1 MIFKIVLLTISL
13 SLSLFSCGGGYWWNS
28 EDVEFHFLDNKDNL
42 YLQYSNDLSSASTYN
57 DIIYKYSIKNKKE
70 NLKEWQVALENRFS
84 IKELEDIIYKNRN
97 QELILDEEFQEYLK
111 FIKEQEYC
119 VTYNPYINQDFTYC
133 KDFIPIALNKID
145 NTKNSFLKQRYFY
158 IALRLSHYKDSTKNS
173 LDIYNKYSYLL
184 NNSNSIVKDWIQGL
198 YAGALVRNNEI
209 AKGVYEFSKLFEN
222 SINSHL
228 SFYNFKY
235 ITSEEYFNELLSYA
249 KDDSEKTKMYAIR
262 ALNYNS
268 NVLEE
273 MKNIYNIDKNS
284 KWLDFLIFRELLKSQ
299 TLHNTYGSAYK
310 DYENENSEYI
320 DFLKNID
327 KDDRYLVDLS
337 LVHFNIYFK
346 KYEESKKILD
356 RLLVEF
362 PNKHE
367 LEVASYILYL
377 NSLKSID
384 SSIEDEIYRRLSHF
398 DIKENS
404 IYKYTLNLLAK
415 LYKNQNQDFEEYLVN
430 SFYYIN
436 YKNLD
441 LINFRKFEEFLK
453 TPQESKLKNLLQK
466 KFKDM
471 VSKNKYSFDF
481 AKITVL
487 INNLKFQEALDTNFD
502 ILYSK
507 KVEFN
512 PFNGLIRGNNRSGT
526 KEPFTIAE
534 FLTRVITIQKEL
546 ENNPN
551 SVMDNFLFANSLYN
565 LSHFGNADKITTT
578 YRRNF
583 DVHTPKLQE
592 EKLNLAMKHYKIALE
607 NTDDNELK
615 AKITYLMAKV
625 ELAKFDL
632 KNDLYPQYY
641 KNWGSWYT
649 GNSIYNYGSN
659 EFYEAYLKKSGAEYF
674 NKLKDDFKD
683 TRYYNELIQECGD
696 FKTYINRDN
705 KG

>member
-57 DIIYKYSIKNKKE
+57 DIIYKYSIKNKEE

-198 YAGALVRNNEI
+198 YAGALVKNNEI

-320 DFLKNID
+320 YFLKNID

-384 SSIEDEIYRRLSHF
+384 SSIEDEIYKRVSHF
-398 DIKENS
+398 NENEFD
-404 IYKYTLNLLAK
+404 IYKYTLNTLSN
-415 LYKNQNQDFEEYLVN
+415 LYKNQNQDFEKYLSDN
-430 SFYYIN
+430 FYYIE
-436 YKNLD
+436 YKDLD
-441 LINFRKFEEFLK
+441 LENFKKFEIFLETKQETKLREFLQ
-453 TPQESKLKNLLQK
+453 TRFK
-466 KFKDM
+466 KM
-471 VSKNKYSFDF
+471 VTANKSSFDF

-487 INNLKFQEALDTNFD
+487 INNLKFKEALDTNFE
-502 ILYSK
+502 ILDK
-507 KVEFN
+507 TKVEFN
-512 PFNGLIRGNNRSGT
+512 PFNGLIRGNNRSGK
-526 KEPFTIAE
+526 KEPFTIRE
-534 FLTRVITIQKEL
+534 FLQRVIKIENEL
-546 ENNPN
+546 EKNPN
-551 SVMDNFLFANSLYN
+551 SVMDNFLLANSLYN
-565 LSHFGNADKITTT
+565 LSHFGNINRVTTV
-578 YRRNF
+578 YRSNYL
-583 DVHTPKLQE
+583 VHTPKLQE
-592 EKLNLAMKHYKIALE
+592 QKLNLAINYYEKALE
-607 NTDDNELK
+607 NSKDIELN
-615 AKITYLMAKV
+615 AKITYLIAKTK
-625 ELAKFDL
+625 LAIFDL
-632 KNDLYPQYY
+632 NYDKYPQEDNWWK
-641 KNWGSWYT
+641 KNSV
-649 GNSIYNYGSN
+649 YNYGSD
-659 EFYEAYLKKSGAEYF
+659 EFYEKFLENSGSRYF
-674 NKLKDDFKD
+674 NILQNNFKD

>member
-57 DIIYKYSIKNKKE
+57 DIIYKYSIKNKEE

-198 YAGALVRNNEI
+198 YAGALVKNNEI

-320 DFLKNID
+320 YFLKNID

-367 LEVASYILYL
+367 LKVVSYILYL
-377 NSLKSID
+377 NSLKNID
-384 SSIEDEIYRRLSHF
+384 SSIEDEIYKRVSHF
-398 DIKENS
+398 NENEFD
-404 IYKYTLNLLAK
+404 IYKYTLNTLSN
-415 LYKNQNQDFEEYLVN
+415 LYKNQNQDFEKYLSDN
-430 SFYYIN
+430 FYYIE
-436 YKNLD
+436 YKDLD
-441 LINFRKFEEFLK
+441 LENFKKFEMFLETKQETKLREFLQ
-453 TPQESKLKNLLQK
+453 TRFK
-466 KFKDM
+466 KM
-471 VSKNKYSFDF
+471 VTANKSSFDF

-487 INNLKFQEALDTNFD
+487 INNLKFQEALDTNFE
-502 ILYSK
+502 ILDK
-507 KVEFN
+507 TKVEFN
-512 PFNGLIRGNNRSGT
+512 PFNGLIRGNNRSGK
-526 KEPFTIAE
+526 KEPFTIRE
-534 FLTRVITIQKEL
+534 FLQRVIKIENEL
-546 ENNPN
+546 EKNPN
-551 SVMDNFLFANSLYN
+551 SVMDNFLLANSLYN
-565 LSHFGNADKITTT
+565 LSHFGNINRVTTV
-578 YRRNF
+578 YRSNYL
-583 DVHTPKLQE
+583 VHTPKLQE
-592 EKLNLAMKHYKIALE
+592 EKLNLAINYYEKALE
-607 NTDDNELK
+607 NSKDIELN
-615 AKITYLMAKV
+615 AKITYLIAKTK
-625 ELAKFDL
+625 LAIFDL
-632 KNDLYPQYY
+632 NYDKYPQEDNWWK
-641 KNWGSWYT
+641 KNSV
-649 GNSIYNYGSN
+649 YNYGSD
-659 EFYEAYLKKSGAEYF
+659 EFYEKFLENSGSRYF
-674 NKLKDDFKD
+674 NILQNNFKD

-696 FKTYINRDN
+696 FKTYINRYN

>member
-57 DIIYKYSIKNKKE
+57 DIIYKYNIKNKKE

-198 YAGALVRNNEI
+198 YAGALVKNSEI

-320 DFLKNID
+320 YFLKNID

-384 SSIEDEIYRRLSHF
+384 SSIEDEIYKRVSHF
-398 DIKENS
+398 NENEFD
-404 IYKYTLNLLAK
+404 IYKYTLNTLSN
-415 LYKNQNQDFEEYLVN
+415 LYKNQNQDFEKYLSDN
-430 SFYYIN
+430 FYYIE
-436 YKNLD
+436 YKDLD
-441 LINFRKFEEFLK
+441 LENFKKFEMFLETKQETKLREFLQ
-453 TPQESKLKNLLQK
+453 TRFK
-466 KFKDM
+466 KM
-471 VSKNKYSFDF
+471 VTANKSSFDF

-487 INNLKFQEALDTNFD
+487 INNLKFQEALDTNFE
-502 ILYSK
+502 ILDK
-507 KVEFN
+507 TKVEFN
-512 PFNGLIRGNNRSGT
+512 PFNGLIRGNNRSGK
-526 KEPFTIAE
+526 KEPFTIRE
-534 FLTRVITIQKEL
+534 FLQRVIKIENEL
-546 ENNPN
+546 EKNPN

-565 LSHFGNADKITTT
+565 LSHFGNINRVTTV
-578 YRRNF
+578 YRSNYL
-583 DVHTPKLQE
+583 VHTPKLQE
-592 EKLNLAMKHYKIALE
+592 QKLNLAINYYEKALE
-607 NTDDNELK
+607 NSKDIELN
-615 AKITYLMAKV
+615 AKITYLIAKTK
-625 ELAKFDL
+625 LALFDL
-632 KNDLYPQYY
+632 NYDKYPQEDNWWK
-641 KNWGSWYT
+641 KNSV
-649 GNSIYNYGSN
+649 YNYGSD
-659 EFYEAYLKKSGAEYF
+659 EFYEKFLENSGSRYF
-674 NKLKDDFKD
+674 NILQNNFKD

>member
-184 NNSNSIVKDWIQGL
+184 NNSDSIVKDWIQGL

-235 ITSEEYFNELLSYA
+235 IKSQENFDELLSYA

-384 SSIEDEIYRRLSHF
+384 SSTEDEIYKRVSHF
-398 DIKENS
+398 NENEFD
-404 IYKYTLNLLAK
+404 IYKYTLNTLSN
-415 LYKNQNQDFEEYLVN
+415 LYKNQNQDFEKYLSDN
-430 SFYYIN
+430 FYYIE
-436 YKNLD
+436 YKDLD
-441 LINFRKFEEFLK
+441 LENFKKFEMFLETKQDTKLREFLQ
-453 TPQESKLKNLLQK
+453 T
-466 KFKDM
+466 KFKKM
-471 VSKNKYSFDF
+471 VAANKSSFDF

-487 INNLKFQEALDTNFD
+487 INNLKFQEALDTNFE
-502 ILYSK
+502 ILDK
-507 KVEFN
+507 TKVEFN
-512 PFNGLIRGNNRSGT
+512 PFNGLIKGNNRSGK
-526 KEPFTIAE
+526 KEPFTIRE
-534 FLTRVITIQKEL
+534 FLQRVIKIENEL
-546 ENNPN
+546 EKNPN
-551 SVMDNFLFANSLYN
+551 SVMDNFLLANSLYN
-565 LSHFGNADKITTT
+565 LSHFGNINRVTTV
-578 YRRNF
+578 YRSNYL
-583 DVHTPKLQE
+583 VHTPKLQE
-592 EKLNLAMKHYKIALE
+592 QKLNLAINYYEKALE
-607 NTDDNELK
+607 NSKDIELN
-615 AKITYLMAKV
+615 AKITYLIAKTK
-625 ELAKFDL
+625 LAIFDL
-632 KNDLYPQYY
+632 NYDKYPQENNWWK
-641 KNWGSWYT
+641 KNSV
-649 GNSIYNYGSN
+649 YNYGSD
-659 EFYEAYLKKSGAEYF
+659 EFYEKFLENSGSRYF
-674 NKLKDDFKD
+674 NILQNNFKD

>member
-57 DIIYKYSIKNKKE
+57 DIIYKYNIKNKKE

-320 DFLKNID
+320 YFLKNID

-384 SSIEDEIYRRLSHF
+384 SSIEDEIYKRVSHF
-398 DIKENS
+398 NENEFD
-404 IYKYTLNLLAK
+404 IYKYTLNTLSN
-415 LYKNQNQDFEEYLVN
+415 LYKNQNQDFEKYLSDN
-430 SFYYIN
+430 FYYIE
-436 YKNLD
+436 YKDLD
-441 LINFRKFEEFLK
+441 LENFKKFEMFLETKQETKLREFLQ
-453 TPQESKLKNLLQK
+453 TRFK
-466 KFKDM
+466 KM
-471 VSKNKYSFDF
+471 VTANKSSFDF

-487 INNLKFQEALDTNFD
+487 INNLKFQEALDTNFE
-502 ILYSK
+502 ILDK
-507 KVEFN
+507 TKVEFN
-512 PFNGLIRGNNRSGT
+512 PFNGLIRGNNRSGK
-526 KEPFTIAE
+526 KEPFTIRE
-534 FLTRVITIQKEL
+534 FLQRVIKIENEL
-546 ENNPN
+546 EKNPN

-565 LSHFGNADKITTT
+565 LSHFGNINRVTTV
-578 YRRNF
+578 YRSNYL
-583 DVHTPKLQE
+583 VHTPKLQE
-592 EKLNLAMKHYKIALE
+592 QKLNLAINYYEKALE
-607 NTDDNELK
+607 NSKDIELN
-615 AKITYLMAKV
+615 AKITYLIAKTK
-625 ELAKFDL
+625 LAIFDL
-632 KNDLYPQYY
+632 NYDKYPQEDNWWK
-641 KNWGSWYT
+641 KNSV
-649 GNSIYNYGSN
+649 YNYGSD
-659 EFYEAYLKKSGAEYF
+659 EFYEKFLENSGSRYF
-674 NKLKDDFKD
+674 NILQNNFKD

>member
-57 DIIYKYSIKNKKE
+57 DIIYKYNIKNKEE

-198 YAGALVRNNEI
+198 YAGALVKNNEI

-235 ITSEEYFNELLSYA
+235 ITSKEYFNELLSYA

-320 DFLKNID
+320 YFLKNID
-327 KDDRYLVDLS
+327 KDDKYLVDLS

-384 SSIEDEIYRRLSHF
+384 SSIEDEIYKRVSHF
-398 DIKENS
+398 NENEFD
-404 IYKYTLNLLAK
+404 IYKYTLNTLSN
-415 LYKNQNQDFEEYLVN
+415 LYKNQNQDFEKYLSDN
-430 SFYYIN
+430 FYYIE
-436 YKNLD
+436 YKDLD
-441 LINFRKFEEFLK
+441 LENFKKFEIFLETKQETKLREFLQ
-453 TPQESKLKNLLQK
+453 TRFK
-466 KFKDM
+466 KM
-471 VSKNKYSFDF
+471 VTANKSSFDF

-487 INNLKFQEALDTNFD
+487 INNLKFKEALDTNFE
-502 ILYSK
+502 ILDK
-507 KVEFN
+507 TKVEFN
-512 PFNGLIRGNNRSGT
+512 PFNGLIKGNNRSGK
-526 KEPFTIAE
+526 KEPFTIRE
-534 FLTRVITIQKEL
+534 FLQRVIKIENEL
-546 ENNPN
+546 EKNPN

-565 LSHFGNADKITTT
+565 LSHFGNINRVTTV
-578 YRRNF
+578 YRSNYL
-583 DVHTPKLQE
+583 VHTPKLQE
-592 EKLNLAMKHYKIALE
+592 QKLNLAINYYEKALE
-607 NTDDNELK
+607 NSKDIELN
-615 AKITYLMAKV
+615 AKITYLIAKTK
-625 ELAKFDL
+625 LAIFDL
-632 KNDLYPQYY
+632 NYDKYPQEDNWWK
-641 KNWGSWYT
+641 KNSV
-649 GNSIYNYGSN
+649 YNYGSD
-659 EFYEAYLKKSGAEYF
+659 EFYEKFLENSGSRYF
-674 NKLKDDFKD
+674 NILQNNFKD

-696 FKTYINRDN
+696 FKTYINRYN

>member
-198 YAGALVRNNEI
+198 YAGALVKNNEI

-346 KYEESKKILD
+346 NYEESKKILD

-384 SSIEDEIYRRLSHF
+384 SSIEDEIYTRVSHF
-398 DIKENS
+398 NENEFD
-404 IYKYTLNLLAK
+404 IYKYTLNTLSN
-415 LYKNQNQDFEEYLVN
+415 LYKNQNQDFEKYLSDN
-430 SFYYIN
+430 FYYIE
-436 YKNLD
+436 YKDLD
-441 LINFRKFEEFLK
+441 LENFKKFEMFLETKQDTKLREFLQ
-453 TPQESKLKNLLQK
+453 T
-466 KFKDM
+466 KFKKM
-471 VSKNKYSFDF
+471 VTANKSSFDF

-487 INNLKFQEALDTNFD
+487 INNLKFQEALDTNFE
-502 ILYSK
+502 ILDK
-507 KVEFN
+507 TKVEFN

-526 KEPFTIAE
+526 KEPFTIKE
-534 FLTRVITIQKEL
+534 FLQRVIKIENEL
-546 ENNPN
+546 EKNPN
-551 SVMDNFLFANSLYN
+551 SVMDNFLLANSLYN
-565 LSHFGNADKITTT
+565 LSHFGNINRVTTV
-578 YRRNF
+578 YRSNYL
-583 DVHTPKLQE
+583 VHTPKLQE
-592 EKLNLAMKHYKIALE
+592 QKLNLAINHYEKALE
-607 NTDDNELK
+607 NSKDIELN
-615 AKITYLMAKV
+615 AKITYLIAKTK
-625 ELAKFDL
+625 LAIFDL
-632 KNDLYPQYY
+632 NYDKYPQEDNWWK
-641 KNWGSWYT
+641 KNSV
-649 GNSIYNYGSN
+649 YNYGSD
-659 EFYEAYLKKSGAEYF
+659 EFYEKFLENSGSRYF
-674 NKLKDDFKD
+674 NILQNNFKD

>member
-57 DIIYKYSIKNKKE
+57 DIIYKYSIKNKEE

-158 IALRLSHYKDSTKNS
+158 IALRLSHYRSTPFET
-173 LDIYNKYSYLL
+173 LGIYNKYFYLVE
-184 NNSNSIVKDWIQGL
+184 NTNSIIKDWIQGL
-198 YAGALVRNNEI
+198 YAGALVKNSEI

-273 MKNIYNIDKNS
+273 MKNIYNLDKNS

-384 SSIEDEIYRRLSHF
+384 SSIEDEIYKRVSHF
-398 DIKENS
+398 NENEFD
-404 IYKYTLNLLAK
+404 IYKYTLNTLSN
-415 LYKNQNQDFEEYLVN
+415 LYKNQNQDFEKYLSDN
-430 SFYYIN
+430 FYYIE
-436 YKNLD
+436 YKDLD
-441 LINFRKFEEFLK
+441 LENFKKFEMFLETKQDTKLREFLQ
-453 TPQESKLKNLLQK
+453 TRFK
-466 KFKDM
+466 KM
-471 VSKNKYSFDF
+471 VTANKSSFDF

-487 INNLKFQEALDTNFD
+487 INNLKFKEALDTNFE
-502 ILYSK
+502 ILDK
-507 KVEFN
+507 TKVEFN
-512 PFNGLIRGNNRSGT
+512 PFNGLIRGNNRSGK
-526 KEPFTIAE
+526 KEPFTIRE
-534 FLTRVITIQKEL
+534 FLQRVIKIENEL
-546 ENNPN
+546 EKNPN
-551 SVMDNFLFANSLYN
+551 SVMDNFLLANSLYN
-565 LSHFGNADKITTT
+565 LSHFGNINRVTTV
-578 YRRNF
+578 YRSNYL
-583 DVHTPKLQE
+583 VHTPKLQE
-592 EKLNLAMKHYKIALE
+592 QKLNLAINYYEKALE
-607 NTDDNELK
+607 NSKDIELN
-615 AKITYLMAKV
+615 AKITYLIAKTK
-625 ELAKFDL
+625 LAIFDL
-632 KNDLYPQYY
+632 NYDKYPQENNWWK
-641 KNWGSWYT
+641 KNSV
-649 GNSIYNYGSN
+649 YNYGSD
-659 EFYEAYLKKSGAEYF
+659 EFYEKFLENSGSRYF
-674 NKLKDDFKD
+674 NILQNNFKD

>member
-57 DIIYKYSIKNKKE
+57 DIIYKYSIKNKEE

-198 YAGALVRNNEI
+198 YAGALVKNSEI

-273 MKNIYNIDKNS
+273 MKNIYNLDKNS

-320 DFLKNID
+320 YFLKNID

-377 NSLKSID
+377 NSLKNID
-384 SSIEDEIYRRLSHF
+384 SSIEDEIYKRVSHF
-398 DIKENS
+398 NENEFD
-404 IYKYTLNLLAK
+404 IYKYTLNTLSN
-415 LYKNQNQDFEEYLVN
+415 LYKNQNQDFEKYLSDN
-430 SFYYIN
+430 FYYIE
-436 YKNLD
+436 YKDLD
-441 LINFRKFEEFLK
+441 LENFKKFEIFLETKQETKLREFLQ
-453 TPQESKLKNLLQK
+453 TRFK
-466 KFKDM
+466 KM
-471 VSKNKYSFDF
+471 VTANKSSFDF

-487 INNLKFQEALDTNFD
+487 INNLKFQEALDTNFE
-502 ILYSK
+502 ILDK
-507 KVEFN
+507 TKVEFN
-512 PFNGLIRGNNRSGT
+512 PFNGLIRGNNRSGK
-526 KEPFTIAE
+526 KEPFTIRE
-534 FLTRVITIQKEL
+534 FLQRVIKIENEL
-546 ENNPN
+546 EKNPN
-551 SVMDNFLFANSLYN
+551 SVMDNFLLANSLYN
-565 LSHFGNADKITTT
+565 LSHFGNINRVTTV
-578 YRRNF
+578 YRSNYL
-583 DVHTPKLQE
+583 VHTPKLQE
-592 EKLNLAMKHYKIALE
+592 QKLNLAINYYEKALE
-607 NTDDNELK
+607 NSKDIELN
-615 AKITYLMAKV
+615 AKITYLIAKTK
-625 ELAKFDL
+625 LAIFDL
-632 KNDLYPQYY
+632 NYDKYPQEDNWWK
-641 KNWGSWYT
+641 KNSV
-649 GNSIYNYGSN
+649 YNYGSD
-659 EFYEAYLKKSGAEYF
+659 EFYEKFLENSGSRYF
-674 NKLKDDFKD
+674 NILQNNFKD

-696 FKTYINRDN
+696 FRTYINRDN

>member
-198 YAGALVRNNEI
+198 YAGALVKNSEI

-320 DFLKNID
+320 YFLKNID

-384 SSIEDEIYRRLSHF
+384 SSIEDEIYKRVSHF
-398 DIKENS
+398 NENEFD
-404 IYKYTLNLLAK
+404 IYKYTLNTLSN
-415 LYKNQNQDFEEYLVN
+415 LYKNQNQDFEKYLSDN
-430 SFYYIN
+430 FYYIE
-436 YKNLD
+436 YKDLD
-441 LINFRKFEEFLK
+441 LENFKKFEMFLETKQETKLREFLQ
-453 TPQESKLKNLLQK
+453 TRFK
-466 KFKDM
+466 KM
-471 VSKNKYSFDF
+471 VTANKSSFDF

-487 INNLKFQEALDTNFD
+487 INNLKFKEALDTNFE
-502 ILYSK
+502 ILDK
-507 KVEFN
+507 TKVEFN
-512 PFNGLIRGNNRSGT
+512 PFNGLIRGNNRSGK
-526 KEPFTIAE
+526 KEPFTIRE
-534 FLTRVITIQKEL
+534 FLQRVIKIENEL
-546 ENNPN
+546 EKNPN

-565 LSHFGNADKITTT
+565 LSHFGNINRVTTV
-578 YRRNF
+578 YRSNYL
-583 DVHTPKLQE
+583 VHTPKLQE
-592 EKLNLAMKHYKIALE
+592 QKLNLAINYYEKALE
-607 NTDDNELK
+607 NSKDIELN
-615 AKITYLMAKV
+615 AKITYLIAKTK
-625 ELAKFDL
+625 LALFDL
-632 KNDLYPQYY
+632 NYDKYPQEDNWWK
-641 KNWGSWYT
+641 KNSV
-649 GNSIYNYGSN
+649 YNYGSD
-659 EFYEAYLKKSGAEYF
+659 EFYEKFLENSGSRYF
-674 NKLKDDFKD
+674 NILQNNFKD

>member
-198 YAGALVRNNEI
+198 YAGALVKNNEI

-384 SSIEDEIYRRLSHF
+384 SSIEDEIYKRVSHF
-398 DIKENS
+398 NENEFD
-404 IYKYTLNLLAK
+404 IYKYTLNTLSN
-415 LYKNQNQDFEEYLVN
+415 LYKNQNQDFEKYLSDN
-430 SFYYIN
+430 FYYIE
-436 YKNLD
+436 YKDLD
-441 LINFRKFEEFLK
+441 LENFKKFEMFLETKQDTKLREFLQ
-453 TPQESKLKNLLQK
+453 T
-466 KFKDM
+466 KFKKM
-471 VSKNKYSFDF
+471 VTANKSSFDF

-487 INNLKFQEALDTNFD
+487 INNLKFQEALDTNFE
-502 ILYSK
+502 ILDK
-507 KVEFN
+507 TKVEFN
-512 PFNGLIRGNNRSGT
+512 PFNGLIRGNNRSGK
-526 KEPFTIAE
+526 KEPFTIRE
-534 FLTRVITIQKEL
+534 FLQRVIKIENEL
-546 ENNPN
+546 EKNPN
-551 SVMDNFLFANSLYN
+551 SVMDNFLLANSLYN
-565 LSHFGNADKITTT
+565 LSHFGNINRVTTV
-578 YRRNF
+578 YRSNYL
-583 DVHTPKLQE
+583 VHTPKLQE
-592 EKLNLAMKHYKIALE
+592 QKLNLAINYYEKALE
-607 NTDDNELK
+607 NSKDIELN
-615 AKITYLMAKV
+615 AKITYLIAKTK
-625 ELAKFDL
+625 LALFDL
-632 KNDLYPQYY
+632 NYDKYPQENNWWK
-641 KNWGSWYT
+641 KNSV
-649 GNSIYNYGSN
+649 YNYGSD
-659 EFYEAYLKKSGAEYF
+659 EFYEKFLENSGSRYF
-674 NKLKDDFKD
+674 NILQNNFKD

>member
-119 VTYNPYINQDFTYC
+119 VTYNPYLQQDFTYC

-198 YAGALVRNNEI
+198 YAGALVKNNEI

-320 DFLKNID
+320 YFLKNID

-384 SSIEDEIYRRLSHF
+384 SSIEDEIYKRVSHF
-398 DIKENS
+398 NENEFD
-404 IYKYTLNLLAK
+404 IYKYTLNTLSN
-415 LYKNQNQDFEEYLVN
+415 LYKNQNQDFEKYLSDN
-430 SFYYIN
+430 FYYIE
-436 YKNLD
+436 YKDLD
-441 LINFRKFEEFLK
+441 LENFKKFEIFLETKQETKLREFLQ
-453 TPQESKLKNLLQK
+453 TRFK
-466 KFKDM
+466 KM
-471 VSKNKYSFDF
+471 VTANKSSFDF

-487 INNLKFQEALDTNFD
+487 INNLKFKEALDTNFE
-502 ILYSK
+502 ILDK
-507 KVEFN
+507 TKVEFN
-512 PFNGLIRGNNRSGT
+512 PFNGLIRGNNRSGK
-526 KEPFTIAE
+526 KEPFTIRE
-534 FLTRVITIQKEL
+534 FLQRVIKIENEL
-546 ENNPN
+546 EKNPN

-565 LSHFGNADKITTT
+565 LSHFGNINRVTTV
-578 YRRNF
+578 YRSNYL
-583 DVHTPKLQE
+583 VHTPKLQE
-592 EKLNLAMKHYKIALE
+592 QKLNLAINYYEKALE
-607 NTDDNELK
+607 NSKDIELN
-615 AKITYLMAKV
+615 AKITYLIAKTK
-625 ELAKFDL
+625 LAIFDL
-632 KNDLYPQYY
+632 NYDKYPQEDNWWK
-641 KNWGSWYT
+641 KNSV
-649 GNSIYNYGSN
+649 YNYGSD
-659 EFYEAYLKKSGAEYF
+659 EFYEKFLENSGSRYF
-674 NKLKDDFKD
+674 NILQNNFKD

>member
-1 MIFKIVLLTISL
+1 MIFRIVLLTISL

-198 YAGALVRNNEI
+198 YAGALVKNNEI
-209 AKGVYEFSKLFEN
+209 AKGVYEFTKLFEN

-320 DFLKNID
+320 YFLKNID

-384 SSIEDEIYRRLSHF
+384 SSIEDEIYKRVSHF
-398 DIKENS
+398 NENEFD
-404 IYKYTLNLLAK
+404 IYKYTLNTLSN
-415 LYKNQNQDFEEYLVN
+415 LYKNQNQDFEKYLSDN
-430 SFYYIN
+430 FYYIE
-436 YKNLD
+436 YKDLD
-441 LINFRKFEEFLK
+441 LENFKKFEIFLETKQETKLREFLQ
-453 TPQESKLKNLLQK
+453 TRFK
-466 KFKDM
+466 KM
-471 VSKNKYSFDF
+471 VTANKSSFDF

-487 INNLKFQEALDTNFD
+487 INNLKFKEALDTNFE
-502 ILYSK
+502 ILDK
-507 KVEFN
+507 TKVEFN
-512 PFNGLIRGNNRSGT
+512 PFNGLIRGNNRSGK
-526 KEPFTIAE
+526 KEPFTIRE
-534 FLTRVITIQKEL
+534 FLQRVIKIENEL
-546 ENNPN
+546 EKNPN

-565 LSHFGNADKITTT
+565 LSHFGNINRVTTV
-578 YRRNF
+578 YRSNYL
-583 DVHTPKLQE
+583 VHTPKLQE
-592 EKLNLAMKHYKIALE
+592 QKLNLAINYYEKALE
-607 NTDDNELK
+607 NSKDIELN
-615 AKITYLMAKV
+615 AKITYLIAKTK
-625 ELAKFDL
+625 LALFDL
-632 KNDLYPQYY
+632 NYDKYPQEDNWWK
-641 KNWGSWYT
+641 KNSV
-649 GNSIYNYGSN
+649 YNYGSD
-659 EFYEAYLKKSGAEYF
+659 EFYEKFLENSGSRYF
-674 NKLKDDFKD
+674 NILQNNFKD

>member
-173 LDIYNKYSYLL
+173 LDIYNKYSYLI

-249 KDDSEKTKMYAIR
+249 KNDSEKTKMYAIR

-384 SSIEDEIYRRLSHF
+384 SSIEDEIYKRVSHF
-398 DIKENS
+398 NENEFD
-404 IYKYTLNLLAK
+404 IYKYTLNTLSN
-415 LYKNQNQDFEEYLVN
+415 LYKNQNQDFEKYLSDN
-430 SFYYIN
+430 FYYIE
-436 YKNLD
+436 YKDLD
-441 LINFRKFEEFLK
+441 LENFKKFEMFLETKQDTKLREFLQ
-453 TPQESKLKNLLQK
+453 T
-466 KFKDM
+466 KFKKM
-471 VSKNKYSFDF
+471 VTANKSSFDF

-487 INNLKFQEALDTNFD
+487 INNLKFQEALDTNFE
-502 ILYSK
+502 ILDK
-507 KVEFN
+507 TKVEFN
-512 PFNGLIRGNNRSGT
+512 PFNGLIRGNNRSGK
-526 KEPFTIAE
+526 KEPFTIRE
-534 FLTRVITIQKEL
+534 FLQRVIKIENEL
-546 ENNPN
+546 EKNPN
-551 SVMDNFLFANSLYN
+551 SVMDNFLLANSLYN
-565 LSHFGNADKITTT
+565 LSHFGNINRVTTV
-578 YRRNF
+578 YRSNYL
-583 DVHTPKLQE
+583 VHTPKLQE
-592 EKLNLAMKHYKIALE
+592 QKLNLAINYYEKALE
-607 NTDDNELK
+607 NSKDIELN
-615 AKITYLMAKV
+615 AKITYLIAKTK
-625 ELAKFDL
+625 LALFDL
-632 KNDLYPQYY
+632 NYDKYPQEDNWWK
-641 KNWGSWYT
+641 KNSV
-649 GNSIYNYGSN
+649 YNYGSD
-659 EFYEAYLKKSGAEYF
+659 EFYEKFLEDSGSRYF
-674 NKLKDDFKD
+674 NILQNNFKD

-696 FKTYINRDN
+696 FKTYINIDN

>member
-384 SSIEDEIYRRLSHF
+384 SSIEDEIYKRVSHF
-398 DIKENS
+398 NENEFD
-404 IYKYTLNLLAK
+404 IYKYTLNTLSN
-415 LYKNQNQDFEEYLVN
+415 LYKNQNQDFEKYLSDN
-430 SFYYIN
+430 FYYIE
-436 YKNLD
+436 YKDLD
-441 LINFRKFEEFLK
+441 LENFKKFEMFLETKQDTKLREFLQ
-453 TPQESKLKNLLQK
+453 T
-466 KFKDM
+466 KFKKM
-471 VSKNKYSFDF
+471 VAANKSSFDF

-487 INNLKFQEALDTNFD
+487 INNLKFQEALDTNFE
-502 ILYSK
+502 ILDK
-507 KVEFN
+507 TKVEFN
-512 PFNGLIRGNNRSGT
+512 PFNGLIRGNNRSGK
-526 KEPFTIAE
+526 KEPFTIRE
-534 FLTRVITIQKEL
+534 FLQRVIKIENEL
-546 ENNPN
+546 EKNPN
-551 SVMDNFLFANSLYN
+551 SVMDNFLLANSLYN
-565 LSHFGNADKITTT
+565 LSHFGNINRVTTV
-578 YRRNF
+578 YRSNYL
-583 DVHTPKLQE
+583 VHTPKLQE
-592 EKLNLAMKHYKIALE
+592 QKLNLAINYYEKALE
-607 NTDDNELK
+607 NSKDIELN
-615 AKITYLMAKV
+615 AKITYLIAKTK
-625 ELAKFDL
+625 LALFDL
-632 KNDLYPQYY
+632 NYDKYPQENNWWK
-641 KNWGSWYT
+641 KNSV
-649 GNSIYNYGSN
+649 YNYGSD
-659 EFYEAYLKKSGAEYF
+659 EFYEKFLENSGSRYF
-674 NKLKDDFKD
+674 NILQNNFKD

>member
-57 DIIYKYSIKNKKE
+57 DIIYKYNIKNKEE

-158 IALRLSHYKDSTKNS
+158 IVLRLSHYKDGTKNS

-198 YAGALVRNNEI
+198 YAGALVKNNEI

-384 SSIEDEIYRRLSHF
+384 SSIEDEIYKRVSHF
-398 DIKENS
+398 NENEFD
-404 IYKYTLNLLAK
+404 IYKYTLNTLSN
-415 LYKNQNQDFEEYLVN
+415 LYKNQNQDFEKYLSDN
-430 SFYYIN
+430 FYYIE
-436 YKNLD
+436 YKDLD
-441 LINFRKFEEFLK
+441 LENFKKFEMFLETKQDTKLREFLQ
-453 TPQESKLKNLLQK
+453 TRFK
-466 KFKDM
+466 KM
-471 VSKNKYSFDF
+471 VTANKSSFDF

-487 INNLKFQEALDTNFD
+487 INNLKFQEALDTNFE
-502 ILYSK
+502 ILDK
-507 KVEFN
+507 TKVEFN

-526 KEPFTIAE
+526 KEPFTIRE
-534 FLTRVITIQKEL
+534 FLQRVIKIENEL
-546 ENNPN
+546 EKNPN
-551 SVMDNFLFANSLYN
+551 SVMDNFLLANSLYN
-565 LSHFGNADKITTT
+565 LSHFGNINRVTTV
-578 YRRNF
+578 YRSNYL
-583 DVHTPKLQE
+583 VHTPKLQE
-592 EKLNLAMKHYKIALE
+592 QKLNLAINYYEKALE
-607 NTDDNELK
+607 NSKDIELN
-615 AKITYLMAKV
+615 AKITYLIAKTK
-625 ELAKFDL
+625 LAIFDL
-632 KNDLYPQYY
+632 NYDKYPQENNWWK
-641 KNWGSWYT
+641 KNSV
-649 GNSIYNYGSN
+649 YNYGSD
-659 EFYEAYLKKSGAEYF
+659 EFYEKFLEDSGSRYF
-674 NKLKDDFKD
+674 NILQNNFKD

>member
-384 SSIEDEIYRRLSHF
+384 SSIEDEIYKRVSHF
-398 DIKENS
+398 NENEFD
-404 IYKYTLNLLAK
+404 IYKYTLNTLSN
-415 LYKNQNQDFEEYLVN
+415 LYKNQNQDFEKYLSDN
-430 SFYYIN
+430 FYYIE
-436 YKNLD
+436 YKDLD
-441 LINFRKFEEFLK
+441 LENFKKFEMFLETKQDTKLREFLQ
-453 TPQESKLKNLLQK
+453 T
-466 KFKDM
+466 KFKKM
-471 VSKNKYSFDF
+471 VTANKSSFDF

-487 INNLKFQEALDTNFD
+487 INNLKFQEALDTNFE
-502 ILYSK
+502 ILDK
-507 KVEFN
+507 TKVEFN
-512 PFNGLIRGNNRSGT
+512 PFNGLIRGNNRSGK
-526 KEPFTIAE
+526 KEPFTIKE
-534 FLTRVITIQKEL
+534 FLQRVIKIENEL
-546 ENNPN
+546 EKNPN
-551 SVMDNFLFANSLYN
+551 SVMDNFLLANSLYN
-565 LSHFGNADKITTT
+565 LSHFGNINRVTTV
-578 YRRNF
+578 YRSNYL
-583 DVHTPKLQE
+583 VHTPKLQE
-592 EKLNLAMKHYKIALE
+592 QKLNLAINYYEKALE
-607 NTDDNELK
+607 NSKDIELN
-615 AKITYLMAKV
+615 AKITYLIAKTK
-625 ELAKFDL
+625 LAIFDL
-632 KNDLYPQYY
+632 NYDKYPQENNWWK
-641 KNWGSWYT
+641 KNSV
-649 GNSIYNYGSN
+649 YNYGSD
-659 EFYEAYLKKSGAEYF
+659 EFYEKFLEDSGSRYF
-674 NKLKDDFKD
+674 NILQNNFKD

>member
-198 YAGALVRNNEI
+198 YAGALVKNNEI

-384 SSIEDEIYRRLSHF
+384 SSIEDEIYKRVSHF
-398 DIKENS
+398 NENEFD
-404 IYKYTLNLLAK
+404 IYKYTLNTLSN
-415 LYKNQNQDFEEYLVN
+415 LYKNQNQDFEKYLSDN
-430 SFYYIN
+430 FYYIE
-436 YKNLD
+436 YKDLD
-441 LINFRKFEEFLK
+441 LENFKKFEMFLETKQDTKLREFLQ
-453 TPQESKLKNLLQK
+453 T
-466 KFKDM
+466 KFKKM
-471 VSKNKYSFDF
+471 VTANKSSFDF

-487 INNLKFQEALDTNFD
+487 INNLKFQEALDTNFE
-502 ILYSK
+502 ILDK
-507 KVEFN
+507 TKVEFN
-512 PFNGLIRGNNRSGT
+512 PFNGLIRGNNRSGK
-526 KEPFTIAE
+526 KEPFTIRE
-534 FLTRVITIQKEL
+534 FLQRVIKIENEL
-546 ENNPN
+546 EKNPN
-551 SVMDNFLFANSLYN
+551 SVMDNFLLANSLYN
-565 LSHFGNADKITTT
+565 LSHFGNINRVTTV
-578 YRRNF
+578 YRSNYL
-583 DVHTPKLQE
+583 VHTPKLQE
-592 EKLNLAMKHYKIALE
+592 QKLNLAINYYEKALE
-607 NTDDNELK
+607 NSKDIELN
-615 AKITYLMAKV
+615 AKITYLIAKTK
-625 ELAKFDL
+625 LAIFDL
-632 KNDLYPQYY
+632 NYDKYPQENNWWK
-641 KNWGSWYT
+641 KNSV
-649 GNSIYNYGSN
+649 YNYGSD
-659 EFYEAYLKKSGAEYF
+659 EFYEKFLENSGSRYF
-674 NKLKDDFKD
+674 NILQNNFKD

>member
-198 YAGALVRNNEI
+198 YAGALVKNNEI

-320 DFLKNID
+320 YFLKNID

-384 SSIEDEIYRRLSHF
+384 SSIEDEIYKRVSHF
-398 DIKENS
+398 NENEFD
-404 IYKYTLNLLAK
+404 IYKYTLNTLSN
-415 LYKNQNQDFEEYLVN
+415 LYKNQNQDFEKYLSDN
-430 SFYYIN
+430 FYYIE
-436 YKNLD
+436 YKDLD
-441 LINFRKFEEFLK
+441 LENFKKFEMFLETKQDTKLREFLQ
-453 TPQESKLKNLLQK
+453 T
-466 KFKDM
+466 KFKKM
-471 VSKNKYSFDF
+471 VTANKSSFDF

-487 INNLKFQEALDTNFD
+487 INNLKFQEALDTNFE
-502 ILYSK
+502 ILDK
-507 KVEFN
+507 TKVEFN
-512 PFNGLIRGNNRSGT
+512 PFNGLIRGNNRSGK
-526 KEPFTIAE
+526 KEPFTIRE
-534 FLTRVITIQKEL
+534 FLQRVIKIENEL
-546 ENNPN
+546 EKNPN
-551 SVMDNFLFANSLYN
+551 SVMDNFLLANSLYN
-565 LSHFGNADKITTT
+565 LSHFGNINRVTTV
-578 YRRNF
+578 YRSNYL
-583 DVHTPKLQE
+583 VHTPKLQE
-592 EKLNLAMKHYKIALE
+592 QKLNLAINYYEKALE
-607 NTDDNELK
+607 NSKDIELN
-615 AKITYLMAKV
+615 AKITYLIAKTK
-625 ELAKFDL
+625 LALFDL
-632 KNDLYPQYY
+632 NYDKYPQENNWWK
-641 KNWGSWYT
+641 KNSV
-649 GNSIYNYGSN
+649 YNYGSD
-659 EFYEAYLKKSGAEYF
+659 EFYEKFLENSGSRYF
-674 NKLKDDFKD
+674 NILQNNFKD

>member
-133 KDFIPIALNKID
+133 EDFIPIALNKID

-384 SSIEDEIYRRLSHF
+384 SSIEDEIYKRVSHF
-398 DIKENS
+398 NENEFD
-404 IYKYTLNLLAK
+404 IYKYTLNTLSN
-415 LYKNQNQDFEEYLVN
+415 LYKNQNQDFEKYLSDN
-430 SFYYIN
+430 FYYIE
-436 YKNLD
+436 YKDLD
-441 LINFRKFEEFLK
+441 LENFKKFEMFLETKQDTKLREFLQ
-453 TPQESKLKNLLQK
+453 T
-466 KFKDM
+466 KFKKM
-471 VSKNKYSFDF
+471 VTANKSSFDF

-487 INNLKFQEALDTNFD
+487 INNLKFQEALDTNFE
-502 ILYSK
+502 ILDK
-507 KVEFN
+507 TKVEFN
-512 PFNGLIRGNNRSGT
+512 PFNGLIRGNNRSGK
-526 KEPFTIAE
+526 KEPFTIRE
-534 FLTRVITIQKEL
+534 FLQRVIKIENEL
-546 ENNPN
+546 EKNPN
-551 SVMDNFLFANSLYN
+551 SVMDNFLLANSLYN
-565 LSHFGNADKITTT
+565 LSHFGNINRVTTV
-578 YRRNF
+578 YRSKYL
-583 DVHTPKLQE
+583 VHTPKLQE
-592 EKLNLAMKHYKIALE
+592 QKLNLAINYYEKALE
-607 NTDDNELK
+607 NSKDIELN
-615 AKITYLMAKV
+615 AKITYLIAKTK
-625 ELAKFDL
+625 LALFDL
-632 KNDLYPQYY
+632 NYDKYPQENNWWK
-641 KNWGSWYT
+641 KNSV
-649 GNSIYNYGSN
+649 YNYGSD
-659 EFYEAYLKKSGAEYF
+659 EFYEKFLEDSGSRYF
-674 NKLKDDFKD
+674 NILQNNFKD

>member
-384 SSIEDEIYRRLSHF
+384 SSIEDEIYKRVSHF
-398 DIKENS
+398 NENEFD
-404 IYKYTLNLLAK
+404 IYKYTLNTLSN
-415 LYKNQNQDFEEYLVN
+415 LYKNQNQDFEKYLSDN
-430 SFYYIN
+430 FYYIE
-436 YKNLD
+436 YKDLD
-441 LINFRKFEEFLK
+441 LENFKKFEMFLETKQDTKLREFLQ
-453 TPQESKLKNLLQK
+453 T
-466 KFKDM
+466 KFKKM
-471 VSKNKYSFDF
+471 VTANKSSFDF

-487 INNLKFQEALDTNFD
+487 INNLKFQEALDTNFE
-502 ILYSK
+502 ILDK
-507 KVEFN
+507 TKVEFN
-512 PFNGLIRGNNRSGT
+512 PFNGLIRGNNRSGK
-526 KEPFTIAE
+526 KEPFTIRE
-534 FLTRVITIQKEL
+534 FLQRVIKIENEL
-546 ENNPN
+546 EKNPN
-551 SVMDNFLFANSLYN
+551 SVMDNFLLANSLYN
-565 LSHFGNADKITTT
+565 LSHFGNINRVTTV
-578 YRRNF
+578 YRSNYL
-583 DVHTPKLQE
+583 VHTPKLQE
-592 EKLNLAMKHYKIALE
+592 QKLNLAINYYEKALE
-607 NTDDNELK
+607 NSKDIELN
-615 AKITYLMAKV
+615 AKITYLIAKTK
-625 ELAKFDL
+625 LALFDL
-632 KNDLYPQYY
+632 NYDKYPQENNWWK
-641 KNWGSWYT
+641 KNSV
-649 GNSIYNYGSN
+649 YNYGSD
-659 EFYEAYLKKSGAEYF
+659 EFYEKFLENSGSRYF
-674 NKLKDDFKD
+674 NILQNNFKD

>member
-57 DIIYKYSIKNKKE
+57 DIIYKYSIKNKEE

-198 YAGALVRNNEI
+198 YAGALVKNNEI

-320 DFLKNID
+320 YFLKNID

-384 SSIEDEIYRRLSHF
+384 SSIEDEIYKRVSHF
-398 DIKENS
+398 NENEFD
-404 IYKYTLNLLAK
+404 IYKYTLNTLSN
-415 LYKNQNQDFEEYLVN
+415 LYKNQNQDFEKYLSDN
-430 SFYYIN
+430 FYYIE
-436 YKNLD
+436 YKDLD
-441 LINFRKFEEFLK
+441 LENFKKFEIFLETKQDTKLREFLQ
-453 TPQESKLKNLLQK
+453 TRFK
-466 KFKDM
+466 KM
-471 VSKNKYSFDF
+471 VTANKSSFDF

-487 INNLKFQEALDTNFD
+487 INNLKFKEALDTNFE
-502 ILYSK
+502 ILDK
-507 KVEFN
+507 TKVEFN
-512 PFNGLIRGNNRSGT
+512 PFNGLIRGNNRSGK
-526 KEPFTIAE
+526 KEPFTIRE
-534 FLTRVITIQKEL
+534 FLQRVIKIENEL
-546 ENNPN
+546 EKNPN
-551 SVMDNFLFANSLYN
+551 SVMDNFLLANSLYN
-565 LSHFGNADKITTT
+565 LSHFGNINRVTTV
-578 YRRNF
+578 YRSNYL
-583 DVHTPKLQE
+583 VHTPKLQE
-592 EKLNLAMKHYKIALE
+592 QKLNLAINYYEKALE
-607 NTDDNELK
+607 NSKDIELN
-615 AKITYLMAKV
+615 AKITYLIAKTK
-625 ELAKFDL
+625 LAIFDL
-632 KNDLYPQYY
+632 NYDKYPQEDNWWK
-641 KNWGSWYT
+641 KNSV
-649 GNSIYNYGSN
+649 YNYGSD
-659 EFYEAYLKKSGAEYF
+659 EFYEKFLENSGSRYF
-674 NKLKDDFKD
+674 NILQNNFKD

>member
-133 KDFIPIALNKID
+133 EDFIPIALNKID

-273 MKNIYNIDKNS
+273 MKNIYNIDKTS

-384 SSIEDEIYRRLSHF
+384 SSIEDEIYKRVSHF
-398 DIKENS
+398 NENEFD
-404 IYKYTLNLLAK
+404 IYKYTLNTLSN
-415 LYKNQNQDFEEYLVN
+415 LYKNQNQDFEKYLSDN
-430 SFYYIN
+430 FYYIE
-436 YKNLD
+436 YKDLD
-441 LINFRKFEEFLK
+441 LENFKKFEMFLETKQDTKLREFLQ
-453 TPQESKLKNLLQK
+453 T
-466 KFKDM
+466 KFKKM
-471 VSKNKYSFDF
+471 VAANKSSFDF

-487 INNLKFQEALDTNFD
+487 INNLKFQEALDTNFE
-502 ILYSK
+502 ILDK
-507 KVEFN
+507 TKVEFN
-512 PFNGLIRGNNRSGT
+512 PFNGLIRGNNRSGK
-526 KEPFTIAE
+526 KEPFTIRE
-534 FLTRVITIQKEL
+534 FLQRVIKIENEL
-546 ENNPN
+546 EKNPN
-551 SVMDNFLFANSLYN
+551 SVMDNFLLANSLYN
-565 LSHFGNADKITTT
+565 LSHFGNINRVTTV
-578 YRRNF
+578 YRSKYL
-583 DVHTPKLQE
+583 VHTPKLQE
-592 EKLNLAMKHYKIALE
+592 QKLNLAINYYEKALE
-607 NTDDNELK
+607 NSKDIELN
-615 AKITYLMAKV
+615 AKITYLIAKTK
-625 ELAKFDL
+625 LALFDL
-632 KNDLYPQYY
+632 NYDKYPQENNWWK
-641 KNWGSWYT
+641 KNSV
-649 GNSIYNYGSN
+649 YNYGSD
-659 EFYEAYLKKSGAEYF
+659 EFYEKFLEDSGSRYF
-674 NKLKDDFKD
+674 NILQNNFKD

>member
-158 IALRLSHYKDSTKNS
+158 IALTLSHYKDSTKNS

-337 LVHFNIYFK
+337 LVHFSIYFK

-384 SSIEDEIYRRLSHF
+384 SSIEDEIYKRVSHF
-398 DIKENS
+398 NENEFD
-404 IYKYTLNLLAK
+404 IYKYTLNTLSN
-415 LYKNQNQDFEEYLVN
+415 LYKNQNQDFEKYLSDN
-430 SFYYIN
+430 FYYIE
-436 YKNLD
+436 YKDLD
-441 LINFRKFEEFLK
+441 LENFKKFEMFLETKQDTKLREFLQ
-453 TPQESKLKNLLQK
+453 T
-466 KFKDM
+466 KFKKM
-471 VSKNKYSFDF
+471 VTANKSSFDF

-487 INNLKFQEALDTNFD
+487 INNLKFQEALDTNFE
-502 ILYSK
+502 ILDK
-507 KVEFN
+507 TKVEFN
-512 PFNGLIRGNNRSGT
+512 PFNGLIKGNNRSGK
-526 KEPFTIAE
+526 KEPFTIRE
-534 FLTRVITIQKEL
+534 FLQRVIKIENEL
-546 ENNPN
+546 EQNPN
-551 SVMDNFLFANSLYN
+551 SVMDNFLLANSLYN
-565 LSHFGNADKITTT
+565 LSHFGNINRVTTV
-578 YRRNF
+578 YRSNYL
-583 DVHTPKLQE
+583 VHTPKLQE
-592 EKLNLAMKHYKIALE
+592 QKLNLAINYYEKALE
-607 NTDDNELK
+607 NSKDIELN
-615 AKITYLMAKV
+615 AKITYLIAKTK
-625 ELAKFDL
+625 LTIFDL
-632 KNDLYPQYY
+632 NYDKYPQENNWWK
-641 KNWGSWYT
+641 KNSV
-649 GNSIYNYGSN
+649 YNYGSD
-659 EFYEAYLKKSGAEYF
+659 EFYEKFLEDSGSRYF
-674 NKLKDDFKD
+674 NILQNNFKD

>member
-57 DIIYKYSIKNKKE
+57 DIIYKYSIKNKEE

-198 YAGALVRNNEI
+198 YAGALVKNSEI

-320 DFLKNID
+320 YFLKNID
-327 KDDRYLVDLS
+327 KDDKYLVDLS

-384 SSIEDEIYRRLSHF
+384 SSIEDEIYKRVSHF
-398 DIKENS
+398 NENEFD
-404 IYKYTLNLLAK
+404 IYKYTLNTLSN
-415 LYKNQNQDFEEYLVN
+415 LYKNQNQDFEKYLSDN
-430 SFYYIN
+430 FYYIE
-436 YKNLD
+436 YKDLD
-441 LINFRKFEEFLK
+441 LENFKKFEMFLETKQDTKLREFLQ
-453 TPQESKLKNLLQK
+453 TRFK
-466 KFKDM
+466 KM
-471 VSKNKYSFDF
+471 VTANKSSFDF

-487 INNLKFQEALDTNFD
+487 INNLKFQEALDTNFE
-502 ILYSK
+502 ILDK
-507 KVEFN
+507 TKVEFN
-512 PFNGLIRGNNRSGT
+512 PFNGLIRGNNRSGK
-526 KEPFTIAE
+526 KEPFTIRE
-534 FLTRVITIQKEL
+534 FLQRVIKIENEL
-546 ENNPN
+546 EKNPN
-551 SVMDNFLFANSLYN
+551 SVMDNFLLANSLYN
-565 LSHFGNADKITTT
+565 LSHFGNINRVTTV
-578 YRRNF
+578 YRSNYL
-583 DVHTPKLQE
+583 VHTPKLQE
-592 EKLNLAMKHYKIALE
+592 QKLNLAINYYEKALE
-607 NTDDNELK
+607 NSKDIELN
-615 AKITYLMAKV
+615 AKITYLIAKTK
-625 ELAKFDL
+625 LAIFDL
-632 KNDLYPQYY
+632 NYDKYPQEDNWWK
-641 KNWGSWYT
+641 KNSV
-649 GNSIYNYGSN
+649 YNYGSD
-659 EFYEAYLKKSGAEYF
+659 EFYEKFLENSGSRYF
-674 NKLKDDFKD
+674 NILQNNFKD

>member
-133 KDFIPIALNKID
+133 EDFIPIALNKID

-384 SSIEDEIYRRLSHF
+384 SSIEDEIYKRVSHF
-398 DIKENS
+398 NENEFD
-404 IYKYTLNLLAK
+404 IYKYTLNTLSN
-415 LYKNQNQDFEEYLVN
+415 LYKNQNQDFEKYLSDN
-430 SFYYIN
+430 FYYIE
-436 YKNLD
+436 YKDLD
-441 LINFRKFEEFLK
+441 LENFKKFEMFLETKQDTKLREFLQ
-453 TPQESKLKNLLQK
+453 T
-466 KFKDM
+466 KFKKM
-471 VSKNKYSFDF
+471 VAANKSSFDF

-487 INNLKFQEALDTNFD
+487 INNLKFQEALDTNFE
-502 ILYSK
+502 ILDK
-507 KVEFN
+507 TKVEFN
-512 PFNGLIRGNNRSGT
+512 PFNGLIRGNNRSGK
-526 KEPFTIAE
+526 KEPFTIRE
-534 FLTRVITIQKEL
+534 FLQRVIKIENEL
-546 ENNPN
+546 EKNPN
-551 SVMDNFLFANSLYN
+551 SVMDNFLLANSLYN
-565 LSHFGNADKITTT
+565 LSHFGNINRVTTV
-578 YRRNF
+578 YRSNYL
-583 DVHTPKLQE
+583 VHTPKLQE
-592 EKLNLAMKHYKIALE
+592 QKLNLAINYYEKALE
-607 NTDDNELK
+607 NSKDIELN
-615 AKITYLMAKV
+615 AKITYLIAKTK
-625 ELAKFDL
+625 LALFDL
-632 KNDLYPQYY
+632 NYDKYPQENNWWK
-641 KNWGSWYT
+641 KNSV
-649 GNSIYNYGSN
+649 YNYGSD
-659 EFYEAYLKKSGAEYF
+659 EFYEKFLEDSGSRYF
-674 NKLKDDFKD
+674 NILQNNFKD

>member
-57 DIIYKYSIKNKKE
+57 DIIYKYNIKNKKE

-198 YAGALVRNNEI
+198 YAGALVKNNEI

-320 DFLKNID
+320 YFLKNID

-384 SSIEDEIYRRLSHF
+384 SSIEDEIYKRVSHF
-398 DIKENS
+398 NENEFD
-404 IYKYTLNLLAK
+404 IYKYTLNTLSN
-415 LYKNQNQDFEEYLVN
+415 LYKNQNQDFEKYLSDN
-430 SFYYIN
+430 FYYIE
-436 YKNLD
+436 YKDLD
-441 LINFRKFEEFLK
+441 LENFKKFEMFLETKQDTKLREFLQ
-453 TPQESKLKNLLQK
+453 TRFK
-466 KFKDM
+466 KM
-471 VSKNKYSFDF
+471 VTANKSSFDF

-487 INNLKFQEALDTNFD
+487 INNLKFQEALDTNFE
-502 ILYSK
+502 ILDK
-507 KVEFN
+507 TKVEFN
-512 PFNGLIRGNNRSGT
+512 PFNGLIRGNNRSGK
-526 KEPFTIAE
+526 KEPFTIRE
-534 FLTRVITIQKEL
+534 FLQRVIKIENEL
-546 ENNPN
+546 EKNPN
-551 SVMDNFLFANSLYN
+551 SVMDNFLLANSLYN
-565 LSHFGNADKITTT
+565 LSHFGNINRVTTV
-578 YRRNF
+578 YRSNYL
-583 DVHTPKLQE
+583 VHTPKLQE
-592 EKLNLAMKHYKIALE
+592 QKLNLAINYYEKALE
-607 NTDDNELK
+607 NSKDIELN
-615 AKITYLMAKV
+615 AKITYLIAKTK
-625 ELAKFDL
+625 LAIFDL
-632 KNDLYPQYY
+632 NYDKYPQEDNWWK
-641 KNWGSWYT
+641 KNSV
-649 GNSIYNYGSN
+649 YNYGSD
-659 EFYEAYLKKSGAEYF
+659 EFYEKFLENSGSRYF
-674 NKLKDDFKD
+674 NILQNNFKD

>member
-57 DIIYKYSIKNKKE
+57 DIIYKYSIKNKEE

-198 YAGALVRNNEI
+198 YAGALVKNNEI

-327 KDDRYLVDLS
+327 KDDKYLVDLS

-377 NSLKSID
+377 NSLKNID
-384 SSIEDEIYRRLSHF
+384 SSIEDEIYKRVSHF
-398 DIKENS
+398 NENEFD
-404 IYKYTLNLLAK
+404 IYKYTLNTLSN
-415 LYKNQNQDFEEYLVN
+415 LYKNQNQDFEKYLSDN
-430 SFYYIN
+430 FYYIE
-436 YKNLD
+436 YKDLD
-441 LINFRKFEEFLK
+441 LENFKKFEIFLETKQETKLREFLQ
-453 TPQESKLKNLLQK
+453 TRFK
-466 KFKDM
+466 KM
-471 VSKNKYSFDF
+471 VTANKSSFDF

-487 INNLKFQEALDTNFD
+487 INNLKFQEALDTNFE
-502 ILYSK
+502 ILDK
-507 KVEFN
+507 TKVEFN
-512 PFNGLIRGNNRSGT
+512 PFNGLIKGNNRSGK
-526 KEPFTIAE
+526 KEPFTIRE
-534 FLTRVITIQKEL
+534 FLQRVIKIENEL
-546 ENNPN
+546 EKNPN
-551 SVMDNFLFANSLYN
+551 SVMDNFLLANSLYN
-565 LSHFGNADKITTT
+565 LSHFGNINRVTTV
-578 YRRNF
+578 YRSNYL
-583 DVHTPKLQE
+583 VHTPKLQE
-592 EKLNLAMKHYKIALE
+592 QKLNLAINYYEKALE
-607 NTDDNELK
+607 NSKDIELN
-615 AKITYLMAKV
+615 AKITYLIAKTK
-625 ELAKFDL
+625 LAIFDL
-632 KNDLYPQYY
+632 NYDKYPQEDNWWK
-641 KNWGSWYT
+641 KNSV
-649 GNSIYNYGSN
+649 YNYGSD
-659 EFYEAYLKKSGAEYF
+659 EFYEKFLENSGSRYF
-674 NKLKDDFKD
+674 NILQNNFKD

-696 FKTYINRDN
+696 FKTYINRYN

>member
-145 NTKNSFLKQRYFY
+145 DTKNSFLKQRYFY

-198 YAGALVRNNEI
+198 YAGALVKNNEI

-384 SSIEDEIYRRLSHF
+384 SSIEDEIYKRVSHF
-398 DIKENS
+398 NENEFD
-404 IYKYTLNLLAK
+404 IYKYTLNTLSN
-415 LYKNQNQDFEEYLVN
+415 LYKNQNQDFEKYLSDN
-430 SFYYIN
+430 FYYIE
-436 YKNLD
+436 YKDLD
-441 LINFRKFEEFLK
+441 LENFKKFEMFLETKQDTKLREFLQ
-453 TPQESKLKNLLQK
+453 T
-466 KFKDM
+466 KFKKM
-471 VSKNKYSFDF
+471 VTANKSSFDF

-487 INNLKFQEALDTNFD
+487 INNLKFQEALDTNFE
-502 ILYSK
+502 ILDK
-507 KVEFN
+507 TKVEFN
-512 PFNGLIRGNNRSGT
+512 PFNGLIRGNNRSGK
-526 KEPFTIAE
+526 KEPFTIRE
-534 FLTRVITIQKEL
+534 FLQRVIKIENEL
-546 ENNPN
+546 EKNPN
-551 SVMDNFLFANSLYN
+551 SVMDNFLLANSLYN
-565 LSHFGNADKITTT
+565 LSHFGNINRVTTV
-578 YRRNF
+578 YRSNYL
-583 DVHTPKLQE
+583 VHTPKLQE
-592 EKLNLAMKHYKIALE
+592 QKLNLAINYYEKALE
-607 NTDDNELK
+607 NSKDIELN
-615 AKITYLMAKV
+615 AKITYLIAKTK
-625 ELAKFDL
+625 LAIFDL
-632 KNDLYPQYY
+632 NYDKYPQENNWWK
-641 KNWGSWYT
+641 KNSV
-649 GNSIYNYGSN
+649 YNYGSD
-659 EFYEAYLKKSGAEYF
+659 EFYEKFLENSGSRYF
-674 NKLKDDFKD
+674 NILQNNFKD

>member
-57 DIIYKYSIKNKKE
+57 DIIYKYSIKNKEE

-198 YAGALVRNNEI
+198 YAGALVKNSEI

-273 MKNIYNIDKNS
+273 MKNKYNIDKNS

-320 DFLKNID
+320 YFLKNID

-384 SSIEDEIYRRLSHF
+384 SSIEDEIYKRVSYFNENEF
-398 DIKENS
+398 D
-404 IYKYTLNLLAK
+404 IYKYTLNTLSN
-415 LYKNQNQDFEEYLVN
+415 LYKNQNQDFEKYLSDN
-430 SFYYIN
+430 FYYIE
-436 YKNLD
+436 YKDLD
-441 LINFRKFEEFLK
+441 LENFKKFEIFLETKQETKLREFLQ
-453 TPQESKLKNLLQK
+453 TRFK
-466 KFKDM
+466 KM
-471 VSKNKYSFDF
+471 VTANKSSFDF

-487 INNLKFQEALDTNFD
+487 INNLKFKEALDTNFE
-502 ILYSK
+502 ILDK
-507 KVEFN
+507 TKVEFN
-512 PFNGLIRGNNRSGT
+512 PFNGLIRGNNRSGK
-526 KEPFTIAE
+526 KEPFTIRE
-534 FLTRVITIQKEL
+534 FLQRVIKIENEL
-546 ENNPN
+546 EKNPN
-551 SVMDNFLFANSLYN
+551 SVMDNFLLANSLYN
-565 LSHFGNADKITTT
+565 LSHFGNINRVTTV
-578 YRRNF
+578 YRSNYL
-583 DVHTPKLQE
+583 VHTPKLQE
-592 EKLNLAMKHYKIALE
+592 QKLNLAINYYEKALE
-607 NTDDNELK
+607 NSKDIELN
-615 AKITYLMAKV
+615 AKITYLIAKTK
-625 ELAKFDL
+625 LAIFDL
-632 KNDLYPQYY
+632 NYDKYPQEDNWWK
-641 KNWGSWYT
+641 KNSV
-649 GNSIYNYGSN
+649 YNYGSD
-659 EFYEAYLKKSGAEYF
+659 EFYEKFLENSGSRYF
-674 NKLKDDFKD
+674 NILQNNFKD

-696 FKTYINRDN
+696 FKTYINRYN

>member
-28 EDVEFHFLDNKDNL
+28 EDVEFYFLDNKDNL

-84 IKELEDIIYKNRN
+84 IKELEDVIYKNRN

-384 SSIEDEIYRRLSHF
+384 SSIEDEIYKRVSHF
-398 DIKENS
+398 NENEFD
-404 IYKYTLNLLAK
+404 IYKYTLNTLSN
-415 LYKNQNQDFEEYLVN
+415 LYKNQNQDFEKYLSDN
-430 SFYYIN
+430 FYYIE
-436 YKNLD
+436 YKDLD
-441 LINFRKFEEFLK
+441 LENFKKFEMFLETKQDTKLREFLQ
-453 TPQESKLKNLLQK
+453 T
-466 KFKDM
+466 KFKKM
-471 VSKNKYSFDF
+471 VTANKSSFDF

-487 INNLKFQEALDTNFD
+487 INNLKFQEALDTNFE
-502 ILYSK
+502 ILDK
-507 KVEFN
+507 TKVEFN
-512 PFNGLIRGNNRSGT
+512 PFNGLIRGNNRSGK
-526 KEPFTIAE
+526 KEPFTIRE
-534 FLTRVITIQKEL
+534 FLQRVIKIENEL
-546 ENNPN
+546 EKNPN
-551 SVMDNFLFANSLYN
+551 SVMDNFLLANSLYN
-565 LSHFGNADKITTT
+565 LSHFGNINRVTTV
-578 YRRNF
+578 YRSNYL
-583 DVHTPKLQE
+583 VHTPKLQE
-592 EKLNLAMKHYKIALE
+592 QKLNLAINYYEKALE
-607 NTDDNELK
+607 NSKDIELN
-615 AKITYLMAKV
+615 AKITYLIAKTK
-625 ELAKFDL
+625 LAIFDL
-632 KNDLYPQYY
+632 NYDKYPQENNWWK
-641 KNWGSWYT
+641 KNSV
-649 GNSIYNYGSN
+649 YNYGSD
-659 EFYEAYLKKSGAEYF
+659 EFYEKFLENSGSRYF
-674 NKLKDDFKD
+674 NILQNNFKD

>member
-57 DIIYKYSIKNKKE
+57 DIIYKYSIKNKEE

-119 VTYNPYINQDFTYC
+119 VTYNPYLQQDFTYC

-198 YAGALVRNNEI
+198 YAGALVKNSEI

-320 DFLKNID
+320 YFLKNID

-384 SSIEDEIYRRLSHF
+384 SSIEDEIYKRVSHF
-398 DIKENS
+398 NENEFD
-404 IYKYTLNLLAK
+404 IYKYTLNTLSN
-415 LYKNQNQDFEEYLVN
+415 LYKNQNQDFEKYLSDN
-430 SFYYIN
+430 FYYIE
-436 YKNLD
+436 YKDLD
-441 LINFRKFEEFLK
+441 LENFKKFEMFLETKQETKLREFLQ
-453 TPQESKLKNLLQK
+453 TRFK
-466 KFKDM
+466 KM
-471 VSKNKYSFDF
+471 VTANKSSFDF

-487 INNLKFQEALDTNFD
+487 INNLKFKEALDTNFE
-502 ILYSK
+502 ILDK
-507 KVEFN
+507 TKVEFN
-512 PFNGLIRGNNRSGT
+512 PFNGLIRGNNRSGK
-526 KEPFTIAE
+526 KEPFTIRE
-534 FLTRVITIQKEL
+534 FLQRVIKIENEL
-546 ENNPN
+546 EKNPN

-565 LSHFGNADKITTT
+565 LSHFGNINRVTTV
-578 YRRNF
+578 YRSNYL
-583 DVHTPKLQE
+583 VHTPKLQE
-592 EKLNLAMKHYKIALE
+592 QKLNLAINYYEKALE
-607 NTDDNELK
+607 NSKDIELN
-615 AKITYLMAKV
+615 AKITYLIAKTK
-625 ELAKFDL
+625 LAIFDL
-632 KNDLYPQYY
+632 NYDKYPQEDNWWK
-641 KNWGSWYT
+641 KNSV
-649 GNSIYNYGSN
+649 YNYGSD
-659 EFYEAYLKKSGAEYF
+659 EFYEKFLENSGSRYF
-674 NKLKDDFKD
+674 NILQNNFKD

>member
-1 MIFKIVLLTISL
+1 MIFRIVLLTISL

-57 DIIYKYSIKNKKE
+57 DIIYKYSIKNKEE

-198 YAGALVRNNEI
+198 YAGALVKNNEI

-320 DFLKNID
+320 YFLKNID
-327 KDDRYLVDLS
+327 KDDKYLVDLS

-384 SSIEDEIYRRLSHF
+384 SSIEDEIYKRVSHF
-398 DIKENS
+398 NENEFD
-404 IYKYTLNLLAK
+404 IYKYTLNTLSN
-415 LYKNQNQDFEEYLVN
+415 LYKNQNQDFEKYLSDN
-430 SFYYIN
+430 FYYIE
-436 YKNLD
+436 YKDLD
-441 LINFRKFEEFLK
+441 LENFKKFEIFLETKQETKLREFLQ
-453 TPQESKLKNLLQK
+453 TRFK
-466 KFKDM
+466 KM
-471 VSKNKYSFDF
+471 VTANKSSFDF

-487 INNLKFQEALDTNFD
+487 INNLKFKEALDTNFE
-502 ILYSK
+502 ILDK
-507 KVEFN
+507 TKVEFN
-512 PFNGLIRGNNRSGT
+512 PFNGLIRGNNRSGK
-526 KEPFTIAE
+526 KEPFTIRE
-534 FLTRVITIQKEL
+534 FLQRVIKIENEL
-546 ENNPN
+546 EKNPN

-565 LSHFGNADKITTT
+565 LSHFGNINRVTTV
-578 YRRNF
+578 YRSNYL
-583 DVHTPKLQE
+583 VHTPKLQE
-592 EKLNLAMKHYKIALE
+592 QKLNLAINYYEKALE
-607 NTDDNELK
+607 NSKDIELN
-615 AKITYLMAKV
+615 AKITYLIAKTK
-625 ELAKFDL
+625 LALFDL
-632 KNDLYPQYY
+632 NYDKYPQEDNWWK
-641 KNWGSWYT
+641 KNSV
-649 GNSIYNYGSN
+649 YNYGSD
-659 EFYEAYLKKSGAEYF
+659 EFYEKFLENSGSRYF
-674 NKLKDDFKD
+674 NILQNNFKD

>member
-57 DIIYKYSIKNKKE
+57 DIIYKYSIKNKEE

-198 YAGALVRNNEI
+198 YAGALVKNNEI

-377 NSLKSID
+377 NSLKNID
-384 SSIEDEIYRRLSHF
+384 SSIEDEIYKRVSYFNENEF
-398 DIKENS
+398 D
-404 IYKYTLNLLAK
+404 IYKYTLNTLSN
-415 LYKNQNQDFEEYLVN
+415 LYKNQNQDFEKYLSDN
-430 SFYYIN
+430 FYYIE
-436 YKNLD
+436 YKDLD
-441 LINFRKFEEFLK
+441 LENFKKFEIFLETKQDTKLREFLQ
-453 TPQESKLKNLLQK
+453 TRFK
-466 KFKDM
+466 KM
-471 VSKNKYSFDF
+471 VTANKSSFDF

-487 INNLKFQEALDTNFD
+487 INNLKFKEALDTNFE
-502 ILYSK
+502 ILDK
-507 KVEFN
+507 TKVEFN
-512 PFNGLIRGNNRSGT
+512 PFNGLIRGNNRSGK
-526 KEPFTIAE
+526 KEPFTIRE
-534 FLTRVITIQKEL
+534 FLQRVIKIENEL
-546 ENNPN
+546 EKNPN

-565 LSHFGNADKITTT
+565 LSHFGNINRVTTV
-578 YRRNF
+578 YRSNYL
-583 DVHTPKLQE
+583 VHTPKLQE
-592 EKLNLAMKHYKIALE
+592 QKLNLAINYYEKALE
-607 NTDDNELK
+607 NSKDIELN
-615 AKITYLMAKV
+615 AKITYLIAKTK
-625 ELAKFDL
+625 LALFDL
-632 KNDLYPQYY
+632 NYDKYPQEDNWWK
-641 KNWGSWYT
+641 KNSV
-649 GNSIYNYGSN
+649 YNYGSD
-659 EFYEAYLKKSGAEYF
+659 EFYEKFLENSGSRYF
-674 NKLKDDFKD
+674 NILQNNFKD

-696 FKTYINRDN
+696 FKTYINRYN

>member
-198 YAGALVRNNEI
+198 YAGALVKNSEI

-320 DFLKNID
+320 YFLKNID

-384 SSIEDEIYRRLSHF
+384 SSIEDEIYKRVSHF
-398 DIKENS
+398 NENEFD
-404 IYKYTLNLLAK
+404 IYKYTLNTLSN
-415 LYKNQNQDFEEYLVN
+415 LYKNQNQDFEKYLSDN
-430 SFYYIN
+430 FYYIE
-436 YKNLD
+436 YKDLD
-441 LINFRKFEEFLK
+441 LENFKKFEMFLETKQDTKLREFLQ
-453 TPQESKLKNLLQK
+453 TRFK
-466 KFKDM
+466 KM
-471 VSKNKYSFDF
+471 VTANKSSFDF

-487 INNLKFQEALDTNFD
+487 INNLKFQEALDTNFE
-502 ILYSK
+502 ILDK
-507 KVEFN
+507 TKVEFN
-512 PFNGLIRGNNRSGT
+512 PFNGLIRGNNRSGK
-526 KEPFTIAE
+526 KEPFTIRE
-534 FLTRVITIQKEL
+534 FLQRVIKIENEL
-546 ENNPN
+546 EKNPN

-565 LSHFGNADKITTT
+565 LSHFGNINRVTTV
-578 YRRNF
+578 YRSNYL
-583 DVHTPKLQE
+583 VHTPKLQE
-592 EKLNLAMKHYKIALE
+592 QKLNLAINYYEKALE
-607 NTDDNELK
+607 NSKDIELN
-615 AKITYLMAKV
+615 AKITYLIAKTK
-625 ELAKFDL
+625 LAIFDL
-632 KNDLYPQYY
+632 NYDKYPQEDNWWK
-641 KNWGSWYT
+641 KNSV
-649 GNSIYNYGSN
+649 YNYGSD
-659 EFYEAYLKKSGAEYF
+659 EFYEKFLENSGSRYF
-674 NKLKDDFKD
+674 NILQNNFKD

>member
-145 NTKNSFLKQRYFY
+145 DTKNSFLKQRYFY

-198 YAGALVRNNEI
+198 YAGALVKNNEI

-235 ITSEEYFNELLSYA
+235 ITSEEYFNELLSYT

-273 MKNIYNIDKNS
+273 MKKIYNIDKNS

-384 SSIEDEIYRRLSHF
+384 SSIEDEIYKRVSHF
-398 DIKENS
+398 NENEFD
-404 IYKYTLNLLAK
+404 IYKYTLNTLSN
-415 LYKNQNQDFEEYLVN
+415 LYKNQNQDFEKYLSDN
-430 SFYYIN
+430 FYYIE
-436 YKNLD
+436 YKDLD
-441 LINFRKFEEFLK
+441 LENFKKFEMFLETKQDTKLREFLQ
-453 TPQESKLKNLLQK
+453 T
-466 KFKDM
+466 KFKKM
-471 VSKNKYSFDF
+471 VTANKSSFDF

-487 INNLKFQEALDTNFD
+487 INNLKFQEALDTNFE
-502 ILYSK
+502 ILDK
-507 KVEFN
+507 TKVEFN
-512 PFNGLIRGNNRSGT
+512 PFNGLIRGNNRSGK
-526 KEPFTIAE
+526 KEPFTIRE
-534 FLTRVITIQKEL
+534 FLQRVIKIENEL
-546 ENNPN
+546 EKNPN
-551 SVMDNFLFANSLYN
+551 SVMDNFLLANSLYN
-565 LSHFGNADKITTT
+565 LSHFGNINSVTTV
-578 YRRNF
+578 YRSNYL
-583 DVHTPKLQE
+583 VHTPKLQE
-592 EKLNLAMKHYKIALE
+592 QKLNLAINYYEKALE
-607 NTDDNELK
+607 NSKDIELN
-615 AKITYLMAKV
+615 AKITYLIAKTK
-625 ELAKFDL
+625 LAIFDL
-632 KNDLYPQYY
+632 NYDKYPQENNWWK
-641 KNWGSWYT
+641 KNSV
-649 GNSIYNYGSN
+649 YNYGSD
-659 EFYEAYLKKSGAEYF
+659 EFYEKFLENSGSRYF
-674 NKLKDDFKD
+674 NILQNNFKD